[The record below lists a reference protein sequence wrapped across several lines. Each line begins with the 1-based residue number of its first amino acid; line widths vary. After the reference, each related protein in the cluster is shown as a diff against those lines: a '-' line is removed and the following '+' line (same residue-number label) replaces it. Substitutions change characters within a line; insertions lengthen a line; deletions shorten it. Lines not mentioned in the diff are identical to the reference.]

1 MNLTIRPVEAT
12 HVQQVWPLVEPYIA
26 EALTKGED
34 FPPETKNYNV
44 SHVQA
49 FLTAGQWL
57 LLIAVDEESKVHGAA
72 TVSFINY
79 PMHRVAFITAIGGK
93 LISNQ
98 ETFEQLRK
106 LMKSYGATKIQGFGR
121 ESIVRLWQRY
131 NFEPR
136 HTLVEVLL

>member
-1 MNLTIRPVEAT
+1 MNLTVRHVEAT
-12 HVQQVWPLVEPYIA
+12 HIQQVWPLVGAFIED
-26 EALTKGED
+26 ALSKVEGNPD
-34 FPPETKNYNV
+34 YNIH
-44 SHVQA
+44 HVQS
-49 FLTAGQWL
+49 FLTSGQWL
-57 LLIAVDEESKVHGAA
+57 LLVAVDEEGVVHGAA

-98 ETFEQLRK
+98 ETFDQLRN

-136 HTLVEVLL
+136 NTLVEVLL